1 VAQADGVVANGTGA
15 AVRSDLNGQLAAL
28 FTNHSGSSEPGTTYA
43 YQWWAD
49 TNANV
54 LKIRNAAN
62 DGWITLRELDGT
74 MLIEDGSASTPGLA
88 FADDVNTGIFSGD
101 ADEIGFAT
109 GGAER
114 LKISTSEAV
123 FNDVSNDVD
132 FRVESNGQTHM
143 LFVDAGNDRI
153 GIGTSSPSHNLD
165 ILSTSSGA
173 TVSARVGS
181 TATSGVNSANLIINN
196 GGTGNGTLRF
206 DYESDTNRASIG
218 ISQSTQ
224 DLEFG
229 TAGSERARLD
239 SSGRLLVGDS
249 SSHGNGIAQFN
260 ANTDSSTGEGIILL
274 CKGDAATA
282 GQSLGQIKFT
292 NSTGNQAAF
301 ITGEADTGWGGS
313 GSSDYPGRLVFS
325 TTADGGSSPTEQLRI
340 DSNGDV
346 LFQQEAGSNYP
357 EQKLKWSNDN
367 GTANGFFISQDSNR
381 NGKIFHEQGLD
392 ILFGTND
399 TERMRIGSNG
409 NIGVGVAPTSGTR
422 FYAQGFQIAQG
433 ITGEANGTNSF
444 YGVYGVANNG
454 AATQYGLYGQTNTST
469 SYSSGGLLAY
479 STQSNTYGIVGYYDT
494 SSYYSFYGNGAVAGT
509 SFPNVS
515 DSRLKDVDSN
525 LTGCLDKLANI
536 QPVKYTWK
544 ENSQQRR
551 SIGTGVEIGLLAQ
564 EVQAQFP
571 ELVSDMGWCEVAG
584 NNPETLNEQLG
595 TTLSVDYG
603 RMTAVLI
610 QALNE
615 AKERIETLETKVAAL
630 EAG

>member
-1 VAQADGVVANGTGA
+1 MDLHFA
-15 AVRSDLNGQLAAL
+15 AGRASYEGDNPDV
-28 FTNHSGSSEPGTTYA
+28 TIESGGNVGIGTTSPNHKLTLA
-43 YQWWAD
+43 TTSTDTFDAFNISSGNTSTTGYQVGVD
-49 TNANV
+49 SSANV
-54 LKIRNAAN
+54 FH
-62 DGWITLRELDGT
+62 W
-74 MLIEDGSASTPGLA
+74 
-88 FADDVNTGIFSGD
+88 NTTNSGIK
-101 ADEIGFAT
+101 FAT
-109 GGAER
+109 NNTER
-114 LKISTSEAV
+114 MQIDSSG
-123 FNDVSNDVD
+123 
-132 FRVESNGQTHM
+132 RVG
-143 LFVDAGNDRI
+143 V
-153 GIGTSSPSHNLD
+153 GTSSPAVLLHVKTSGEGQLA
-165 ILSTSSGA
+165 IGSTDASGA
-173 TVSARVGS
+173 SLYLDGD
-181 TATSGVNSANLIINN
+181 ANGDVQ
-196 GGTGNGTLRF
+196 GG
-206 DYESDTNRASIG
+206 DYAFLNH
-218 ISQSTQ
+218 
-224 DLEFG
+224 
-229 TAGSERARLD
+229 D
-239 SSGRLLVGDS
+239 SSGDLNVVNLKS
-249 SSHGNGIAQFN
+249 GNIIFKG
-260 ANTDSSTGEGIILL
+260 TSST
-274 CKGDAATA
+274 
-282 GQSLGQIKFT
+282 Q
-292 NSTGNQAAF
+292 
-301 ITGEADTGWGGS
+301 
-313 GSSDYPGRLVFS
+313 
-325 TTADGGSSPTEQLRI
+325 
-340 DSNGDV
+340 
-346 LFQQEAGSNYP
+346 
-357 EQKLKWSNDN
+357 
-367 GTANGFFISQDSNR
+367 
-381 NGKIFHEQGLD
+381 
-392 ILFGTND
+392 
-399 TERMRIGSNG
+399 RMVIGSNG
-409 NIGVGVAPTSGTR
+409 NIGVGVTPTSGTR

-469 SYSSGGLLAY
+469 SYSSGGILGY

-615 AKERIETLETKVAAL
+615 AKEQIDTLKARVAAL